1 MFISTAQASDKSDLI
16 VYCKQITALTGN
28 TDPRVLQTCMR
39 EELEARAS
47 LQQQQIPQTILDHC
61 DEVASIGQ
69 MNTLGDSHTLIKMC
83 VDQELE
89 NMARYEALR
98 TGQPMPEKKSAFME
112 LLDWLP

>member
-1 MFISTAQASDKSDLI
+1 MVSKANASDKSDLI
-16 VYCKQITALTGN
+16 VYCKQITSLTGN
-28 TDPRVLQTCMR
+28 TDPQVIQTCIK
-39 EELEARAS
+39 EEMEARAA
-47 LQQQQIPQTILDHC
+47 LEQQDIPQSILDHC

-69 MNTLGDSHTLIKMC
+69 MNTLGDSHTLVKMC